1 MMFVKLY
8 RYQIMN
14 KNSHTSGQADDTPV
28 IKMCL
33 FVNEQQGDV
42 L

>member
-1 MMFVKLY
+1 
-8 RYQIMN
+8 MN
-14 KNSHTSGQADDTPV
+14 KINIQKCGQADDTPV

>member
-1 MMFVKLY
+1 MF
-8 RYQIMN
+8 I
-14 KNSHTSGQADDTPV
+14 NSHTKSGQADDTPV